1 MHKLTGHSA
10 IRSPGAPSL
19 WREIE
24 RRFWLQIASG
34 TTSETDAEK
43 VGVSTVAVATLAFMF
58 PNLMV
63 SSWPVVKAH
72 TAIADDCFA
81 CHVPLRG
88 VSAGLCVGYHA
99 VNDIGRRASLGQK
112 IFKAK
117 AKAKVAFHQPL
128 QETNCM
134 ACHTDHTSPRLNT
147 KA

>member
-1 MHKLTGHSA
+1 MKRAWILV
-10 IRSPGAPSL
+10 I
-19 WREIE
+19 
-24 RRFWLQIASG
+24 IAVNLL
-34 TTSETDAEK
+34 AL
-43 VGVSTVAVATLAFMF
+43 VALAFIY

-63 SSWPVVKAH
+63 SPGPVVKAH
-72 TAIADDCFA
+72 AAIATDCFA

>member
-1 MHKLTGHSA
+1 MKRG
-10 IRSPGAPSL
+10 
-19 WREIE
+19 
-24 RRFWLQIASG
+24 WLLVIIA
-34 TTSETDAEK
+34 
-43 VGVSTVAVATLAFMF
+43 VNLLAVATLAFMF

-72 TAIADDCFA
+72 TAIADDCFP

-88 VSAGLCVGYHA
+88 VSAGLCAGCHA

-112 IFKAK
+112 IFK

-134 ACHTDHTSPRLNT
+134 ACHTDHTSPRPIYQSRRTFLH
-147 KA
+147 AALLPASQQRYEALPQAAH